1 MTTRRAADLLLVLM
15 LLPLVL
21 PLLGLLAG
29 LALILQ
35 GRPVLHVSER
45 MRTPDRA
52 FRLVKLRSMRPERGT
67 GMTGVTGGDKAAR
80 ITPFGQAIRR
90 LRLDE
95 LPQLWNILRG
105 DMGFV
110 GPRPPLRQHV
120 DCAPD
125 LFARVL
131 ADRPGLTGAAT
142 LRFHAR
148 EAAILGACRDAQE
161 TDATYRARC
170 LRQKARLDLAYARRR
185 TLARDAAILWLTLAA
200 LVRPRRRPALHGPAP
215 RRRTAPGRIGS
226 GRIAP
231 GRTEPGK
238 TPLSLACDTRGM
250 TDAAT
255 PPNPF
260 RPNPLRP
267 LPFRAR
273 CRKGGRDDAPRPEDL
288 LDRRPDPEP
297 LAGLGPCY
305 RGRSVLVTGAAGS
318 IGTELCRH
326 LIALAPRQ
334 LLLLDHSEEALW
346 RLDRALA
353 PLAAAAGLRMTPVLA
368 SVTAAPLV
376 QNLLR
381 RQRVDIVLHAAAYKH
396 VPMVE
401 ANPVAGLA
409 NNVLGTETLLRASLA
424 AGVDRFLLV
433 SSDKAVRPVGVMGAS
448 KRLAEMVVQDA
459 ALRAA
464 GTRLGIVRFG
474 NVLGSSGSVLPVF
487 VEQVRAGGPLTLT
500 GAGVTRYFM
509 TAPEAAA
516 LVLRAA
522 SLARGGEV
530 FLFDMGAPLRID
542 ELARRVIRAMGRQ
555 PREAGCP
562 AGIELREIGLR
573 PGEKPHEELLIS
585 GRPRPAGHPRLFV
598 VEEPCPSQV
607 EVAAML
613 RDIRAATVRDDD
625 TLAGAVAR
633 RLVERQQ
640 SGGQSGGRPHRAAV
654 PATAEGAAVGRGPPD
669 PASRNPGSGSG
680 PGAQPPGRAAAERA
694 VGER

>member
-1 MTTRRAADLLLVLM
+1 MTARRAADLLLVLILM
-15 LLPLVL
+15 PVAL

-45 MRTPDRA
+45 MRTPNRA
-52 FRLVKLRSMRPERGT
+52 FRLVKLRSMRPGP
-67 GMTGVTGGDKAAR
+67 GTGVTGGDKAMR
-80 ITPFGQAIRR
+80 ITPFGRVIRR

-148 EAAILGACRDAQE
+148 EAAILCACRDAHE
-161 TDATYRARC
+161 TEATYRARC

-200 LVRPRRRPALHGPAP
+200 LVWPRRRPAQHGNARPGQPPRGRHGP
-215 RRRTAPGRIGS
+215 
-226 GRIAP
+226 
-231 GRTEPGK
+231 GK
-238 TPLSLACDTRGM
+238 KPLSLACDTRGM
-250 TDAAT
+250 TDATT
-255 PPNPF
+255 PPNPLRPNPF
-260 RPNPLRP
+260 RP
-267 LPFRAR
+267 LPVRAR
-273 CRKGGRDDAPRPEDL
+273 WRDGGGRGDAPRPEDL

-297 LAGLGPCY
+297 LAGLAPCY
-305 RGRSVLVTGAAGS
+305 RGRSVLVTGAGGS

-346 RLDRALA
+346 RLERALA
-353 PLAAAAGLRMTPVLA
+353 PLAAAAGTGIAPVLA
-368 SVTAAPLV
+368 SVTAAPPV

-381 RQRVDIVLHAAAYKH
+381 RHRVDMVLHAAAYKH

-409 NNVLGTETLLRASLA
+409 NNVLGTDTLLRASLA

-500 GAGVTRYFM
+500 AAGATRYFM

-530 FLFDMGAPLRID
+530 FLFDMGAALRID
-542 ELARRVIRAMGRQ
+542 DLARRVIRAMGRQ
-555 PREAGCP
+555 PRDAGCP
-562 AGIELREIGLR
+562 TGIELREVGLR
-573 PGEKPHEELLIS
+573 PGEKPHEELLIA
-585 GRPRPAGHPRLFV
+585 GQPRPTGHPRLFV

-613 RDIRAATVRDDD
+613 RDIRAATARDDAA
-625 TLAGAVAR
+625 LARTVAR
-633 RLVERQQ
+633 RLVEGQL
-640 SGGQSGGRPHRAAV
+640 SGRLRPPAAR
-654 PATAEGAAVGRGPPD
+654 ATAEGSAVERGPPD
-669 PASRNPGSGSG
+669 PAARGPIPGRA
-680 PGAQPPGRAAAERA
+680 PGAHPPGCAAAERA